1 MSAPNFWQ
9 ELFTFPARSAADN
22 LPEQASRLEWLAC
35 IAECQG
41 ERLSAGITAISE
53 LLESA
58 ANSNRVDD
66 GAAVD
71 VCLMLLA
78 LSGLSA
84 QLAAVSCNANN
95 ELANIRAAMNH
106 STATP
111 HQSPVSQ
118 D

>member
-1 MSAPNFWQ
+1 MSVPNFWR
-9 ELFTFPARSAADN
+9 ELFSLPARSTADN
-22 LPEQASRLEWLAC
+22 LPEHASRLEWLAC

-41 ERLSAGITAISE
+41 ERLNAGITAISE
-53 LLESA
+53 LLETA
-58 ANSNRVDD
+58 ANANRVDD

-84 QLAAVSCNANN
+84 QLAAVSCSANN

-106 STATP
+106 SPATP